1 MLVNHATF
9 RAKLPSILNR
19 GLLKAKSTGKRLAVW
34 LCTAANAPWAALH
47 VAARHGGS
55 IRGVVVL
62 QVEVPRA
69 WLRRHRQGLWYC
81 PRDIPPERIR
91 GVRVFGQLA
100 GRAPAA

>member
-9 RAKLPSILNR
+9 RGNLNSILKR

-55 IRGVVVL
+55 VRNVVVL
-62 QVEVPRA
+62 EVNIPRR
-69 WLRRHRQGLWYC
+69 WLKRHSTPGVYYV

-91 GVRVFGQLA
+91 GITTFGRLA
-100 GRAPAA
+100 GYPAA